1 MLQSMTAFASRSG
14 QTETHVWTW
23 ELRGVNGKGLD
34 LRLRLPDWVSGL
46 EQAVRTAVQGRVT
59 RGSVTLGLRLT
70 ARDSAHNALH
80 VDPAALT
87 AALALLARVEAE
99 AERQGLRLAPSSA
112 VEILAMRGL
121 ADIAAPDPDTGPLL
135 AALTADLGPLLD
147 DFVAM
152 RAAEGRALTT
162 VLCDHLATISS
173 LAETAAR
180 AAEARRGQM
189 EETLTTALARVME
202 GAAGADPDRVAQ
214 ELALIA
220 VKTDVTEEIDRLR
233 AHVAAARALMATGEP
248 AGRKLDFLMQEFNRE
263 ANTLCSKA
271 QSAELTR
278 VGLDLKA
285 AIDQMREQVQNVE

>member
-1 MLQSMTAFASRSG
+1 MTAFASRSG

>member
-46 EQAVRTAVQGRVT
+46 EQAVRTAVQGRVA

-87 AALALLARVEAE
+87 AALTLLARVEAE
-99 AERQGLRLAPSSA
+99 AARQGLRLAPSSA

-121 ADIAAPDPDTGPLL
+121 ADSAAPDPDTGPLL

-189 EETLTTALARVME
+189 EDTLMTALARVLE

-233 AHVAAARALMATGEP
+233 AHVAAARALMAAGEP

-271 QSAELTR
+271 QSADLTR

-285 AIDQMREQVQNVE
+285 VIDQMREQVQNVE

>member
-1 MLQSMTAFASRSG
+1 MTAFASRSG

-121 ADIAAPDPDTGPLL
+121 ADNAAPDPDTGPLL

>member
-14 QTETHVWTW
+14 QSETHVWTW

-46 EQAVRTAVQGRVT
+46 EQAVRTAVQGRVA

-99 AERQGLRLAPSSA
+99 AARQGLRLAPSSA

-121 ADIAAPDPDTGPLL
+121 ADNAAPDPDTGPLL

-189 EETLTTALARVME
+189 EDTLTTALARVLE

-233 AHVAAARALMATGEP
+233 AHVAAARALMAAGGP

-271 QSAELTR
+271 QSADLTR

-285 AIDQMREQVQNVE
+285 VIDQMREQVQNVE